1 MHIITLDQ
9 EPRFPFERRGHHV
22 LYDGDAMKVRIVDL
36 EDGERIP
43 DCIMAELVLFH
54 VLEGVVTISVDGKP
68 ARLRAGQCLI
78 SRPATLTMTAHERSR
93 LMGVQV
99 PGRPE

>member
-1 MHIITLDQ
+1 MHIVTLDQ
-9 EPRFPFERRGHHV
+9 EPRFPPESRGRHV

-36 EDGERIP
+36 DEGERIP
-43 DCIMAELVLFH
+43 DCIMAESVLFH
-54 VLEGVVTISVDGKP
+54 VLEGAVTITVDGKP

-78 SRPATLTMTAHERSR
+78 TGSATLTMTAHERSR

-99 PGRPE
+99 PGRQE